1 MNTRLTKYSS
11 FEEMKR
17 DVPAA
22 SLSAAEKTKLDVEVK
37 QMAELLQALRAKKR
51 HGSTRE
57 Q

>member
-22 SLSAAEKTKLDVEVK
+22 SLSVAEKNKLDAEVK
-37 QMAELLQALRAKKR
+37 QMAELLQTLRVKKR

>member
-17 DVPAA
+17 DVHAA
-22 SLSAAEKTKLDVEVK
+22 SLSAAEKAKLDAEVK